1 MQKVF
6 VFGEI
11 DMKSQTRYVKKLKRK
26 RVLICLLVFFALLP
40 VFSYLHEAG
49 HALVC
54 IADGNEA
61 EISVDIFNGGT
72 TLCHGDHVS
81 NLFAYKISGGL
92 LAGIIGTTIG
102 LALFVK
108 KPFAGYSLESTRY
121 NSWEID
127 GKVERRESRK
137 RQYLDILWKAPF
149 IALTTIGIGHLVNA
163 GIETFADS
171 YFTHGAE
178 WGFFLGAVEFVTFI
192 TLLLIFDRKTV
203 RRDRREME
211 GRGRTVSIRL
221 LFGLSCIIVGGG
233 LVVLSLLGVE
243 FAR

>member
-1 MQKVF
+1 
-6 VFGEI
+6 
-11 DMKSQTRYVKKLKRK
+11 MKSHTRLAKKLDKK
-26 RVLICLLVFFALLP
+26 RVIICLLVFFTLMP
-40 VFSYLHEAG
+40 IFSYLHEAG

-61 EISVDIFNGGT
+61 EISVDILSGGLT
-72 TLCHGDHVS
+72 FCYGEVS

-92 LAGIIGTTIG
+92 LAGIVGTTVAI
-102 LALFVK
+102 ALFVK

-127 GKVERRESRK
+127 GKVERIESRK
-137 RQYLDILWKAPF
+137 RRYLDIIWKAPF

-163 GIETFADS
+163 AIEAFADS

-192 TLLLIFDRKTV
+192 TLLLIFDRKMV
-203 RRDRREME
+203 RQDRREME

-221 LFGLSCIIVGGG
+221 LFGLSCIIVGSG

>member
-1 MQKVF
+1 
-6 VFGEI
+6 
-11 DMKSQTRYVKKLKRK
+11 MKSHTRLTKKLDKK
-26 RVLICLLVFFALLP
+26 RVIICLLVFFTLMP
-40 VFSYLHEAG
+40 IFSYLHEAG

-61 EISVDIFNGGT
+61 EISVDILSGGL
-72 TLCHGDHVS
+72 TLCHGEVS

-92 LAGIIGTTIG
+92 LAGIVGTTIG

-127 GKVERRESRK
+127 GKVERIESRK
-137 RQYLDILWKAPF
+137 RRYLDIIWKAPF

-163 GIETFADS
+163 AIEAFADS

-178 WGFFLGAVEFVTFI
+178 WGFFLGAIEFVTFI

-203 RRDRREME
+203 S
-211 GRGRTVSIRL
+211 RGMR
-221 LFGLSCIIVGGG
+221 
-233 LVVLSLLGVE
+233 
-243 FAR
+243 

>member
-1 MQKVF
+1 
-6 VFGEI
+6 
-11 DMKSQTRYVKKLKRK
+11 MKSHTRLAKKLDKK
-26 RVLICLLVFFALLP
+26 RVIICLLVFFTLMP
-40 VFSYLHEAG
+40 IFSYLHEAG

-61 EISVDIFNGGT
+61 EISVDILSGGL
-72 TLCHGDHVS
+72 TLCHGEVS

-92 LAGIIGTTIG
+92 LAGIVGTTIG

-127 GKVERRESRK
+127 GKVERIESRK
-137 RQYLDILWKAPF
+137 RRYLDIIWKAPF

-163 GIETFADS
+163 AIETFADS
-171 YFTHGAE
+171 YFTHGTE
-178 WGFFLGAVEFVTFI
+178 WGFFLGLIEFVTFV

-211 GRGRTVSIRL
+211 GRGRTESIRL

>member
-1 MQKVF
+1 
-6 VFGEI
+6 
-11 DMKSQTRYVKKLKRK
+11 MKSHTRLAKKLDKK
-26 RVLICLLVFFALLP
+26 RVIICLLVFFTLMP
-40 VFSYLHEAG
+40 IFSYIHEAG

-61 EISVDIFNGGT
+61 EISVDILSGGL
-72 TLCHGDHVS
+72 TLCHGEVS

-92 LAGIIGTTIG
+92 LAGIVGTTVAI
-102 LALFVK
+102 ALFVK

-203 RRDRREME
+203 RQDRREME
-211 GRGRTVSIRL
+211 GRGQTVSIRL
-221 LFGLSCIIVGGG
+221 LFGLGCIIVGSG
-233 LVVLSLLGVE
+233 LVVLSLLGVV
-243 FAR
+243 

>member
-1 MQKVF
+1 
-6 VFGEI
+6 
-11 DMKSQTRYVKKLKRK
+11 MKSHTRLAKKLDKK
-26 RVLICLLVFFALLP
+26 RVIICLLVFFTLMP
-40 VFSYLHEAG
+40 IFSYLHEAG

-61 EISVDIFNGGT
+61 EISVDILSGGL
-72 TLCHGDHVS
+72 TLCHGDVS

-92 LAGIIGTTIG
+92 LAGIVGTTIG

-127 GKVERRESRK
+127 GKVERIESRK
-137 RQYLDILWKAPF
+137 RRYLDIIWKAPF

-163 GIETFADS
+163 AIETFADS

-211 GRGRTVSIRL
+211 GRGQTVSIL
-221 LFGLSCIIVGGG
+221 KTLFGLGCIIVGGG
-233 LVVLSLLGVE
+233 LVVLSLLGVV
-243 FAR
+243 

>member
-1 MQKVF
+1 
-6 VFGEI
+6 
-11 DMKSQTRYVKKLKRK
+11 MKSHTRLAKKLDKK
-26 RVLICLLVFFALLP
+26 RVIICLLVFFTLMP
-40 VFSYLHEAG
+40 IFSYLHEAG

-61 EISVDIFNGGT
+61 EISVDILSGGL
-72 TLCHGDHVS
+72 TLCHGEVS

-92 LAGIIGTTIG
+92 LAGIVGTTIAI
-102 LALFVK
+102 ALFVW

-127 GKVERRESRK
+127 GKVEHIESRK
-137 RQYLDILWKAPF
+137 RRYLDIIWKAPF

-163 GIETFADS
+163 AIEAFADS

-203 RRDRREME
+203 RQDRQEME

-233 LVVLSLLGVE
+233 LVVLSLLGV
-243 FAR
+243 A